1 MGCIIAG
8 IFMIII
14 IPLFSLPFYWISEA
28 HTTII
33 IPFCIFSF
41 LGILLIV
48 AGIAEIITRKNINEH
63 GFKCYG
69 IVKRLMQNG
78 EYSSDKEG
86 GNIIVQIVNPN
97 TNQIEDIKYYFDYNS
112 QKTPTNTYVLC
123 KCYKEHIIIQENLA
137 PIEVPENIRA
147 LLIPAPKRKFENLE
161 FSQEG
166 NTVTIDGIEYEKI
179 S

>member
-1 MGCIIAG
+1 
-8 IFMIII
+8 MIISGI
-14 IPLFSLPFYWISEA
+14 IMIIFVSLSILPFWWIPESHGISLVFFA
-28 HTTII
+28 IFTIT
-33 IPFCIFSF
+33 
-41 LGILLIV
+41 GGLLIF
-48 AGIAEIITRKNINEH
+48 AGIAEKKLKKNINEH

-161 FSQEG
+161 FSQDG